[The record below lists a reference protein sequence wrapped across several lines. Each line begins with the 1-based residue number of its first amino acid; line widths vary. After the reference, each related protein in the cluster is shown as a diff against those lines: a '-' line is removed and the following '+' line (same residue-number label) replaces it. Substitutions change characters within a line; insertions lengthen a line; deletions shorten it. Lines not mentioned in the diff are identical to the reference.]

1 VHDSCRS
8 GYRYARSAVNCSLDC
23 VETTGDFAAEEVIH
37 IGGNEDLLPDT
48 PIVLDI
54 ECVVYLIKLSGLAH
68 FWGSVL
74 GTKIA

>member
-1 VHDSCRS
+1 M
-8 GYRYARSAVNCSLDC
+8 
-23 VETTGDFAAEEVIH
+23 GDFAAEEVIH
-37 IGGNEDLLPDT
+37 RGGNEDLLPDT

-54 ECVVYLIKLSGLAH
+54 ECVVVYLIKLSGLAH